1 MMKYTTMRTQCFQP
15 NTDIYAQALK
25 AMRPVMHVSLITV
38 RASRLEG
45 VAVL

>member
-15 NTDIYAQALK
+15 NTDIYAKALC
-25 AMRPVMHVSLITV
+25 ATVAIMHVSLITV

-45 VAVL
+45 VAFL